1 MNTLKKVFSGM
12 TIIMLVAII
21 LSTHPASAQNTGMWG
36 ELSGN
41 SLGGGVSSSPVS
53 GFSTS
58 RGLGLGLKIGGEI
71 KYNGF
76 EGVSWFGGFDQNSR
90 RLHLTGRNLG
100 DVSSTTFSG
109 GLQLRF
115 EGSDA
120 FKPFVRGGINYTTF
134 DGDSLGNNTLRIND
148 NGNLGAKAEIGGM
161 FLLDKTSFKNDIID
175 QVGLSVGND
184 WHKKVELK
192 TNGGALVSNLTFGGP
207 YIKVQVGKS
216 W

>member
-1 MNTLKKVFSGM
+1 MNALKKFFHGM

-36 ELSGN
+36 QLSGN
-41 SLGGGVSSSPVS
+41 SLGGGVSSTPVS

-71 KYNGF
+71 KYNDF
-76 EGVSWFGGFDQNSR
+76 EGVSWFGGLDQNSR

-100 DVSSTTFSG
+100 DVDSTTFSG
-109 GLQLRF
+109 GLQYRF
-115 EGSDA
+115 EGSGA

-134 DGDSLGNNTLRIND
+134 DGGSLGNNTLRIED
-148 NGNLGAKAEIGGM
+148 SGNLGAKAEIGGM
-161 FLLDKTSFKNDIID
+161 FLLDKTSLKNDIINTA
-175 QVGLSVGND
+175 GFSFGKD
-184 WHKKVELK
+184 WHRKVELR
-192 TNGGALVSNLTFGGP
+192 TNAGARVSDLNFDGTYF
-207 YIKVQVGKS
+207 KVWVGKS